1 MNIKSRKIK
10 IIILWGVIWF
20 MIFSLMACGSN
31 KGKRYSLSDVAE
43 NSTFDITMKSYSG
56 TAYVWSYEISPSSGI
71 EYVSLEFI
79 SDQEISD
86 WIGGGKLKYT
96 FRAVQAGNYKIKFEA
111 RILSDSKQTSPIE
124 SNIYEIIIVKSK

>member
-71 EYVSLEFI
+71 SMFPLSLF
-79 SDQEISD
+79 QTKKFP
-86 WIGGGKLKYT
+86 IGLAAENLNTHLEQYKRKL
-96 FRAVQAGNYKIKFEA
+96 
-111 RILSDSKQTSPIE
+111 
-124 SNIYEIIIVKSK
+124 